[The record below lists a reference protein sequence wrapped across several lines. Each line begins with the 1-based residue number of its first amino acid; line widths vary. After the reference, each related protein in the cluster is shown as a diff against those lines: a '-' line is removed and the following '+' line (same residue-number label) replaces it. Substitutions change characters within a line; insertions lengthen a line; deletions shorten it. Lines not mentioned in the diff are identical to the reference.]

1 MSSVR
6 AAIMA
11 TALLRTQKH
20 LLGIVM
26 LIAAAGLM
34 ANGCGPALAPSKPLS
49 ELTPEE
55 ASGQQVYSS
64 HCARCHYANSD
75 SSLHGPGLFA
85 LFRRKYLRSGAP
97 ANDERVTAVILHGRG
112 MMPAMGNSMD
122 DDQLQALL
130 AYLHTL

>member
-1 MSSVR
+1 VQA
-6 AAIMA
+6 AAIM
-11 TALLRTQKH
+11 TSALSHTQKH

-34 ANGCGPALAPSKPLS
+34 AIGCGPALAPSKPLN

-55 ASGQQVYSS
+55 ARGQQVFGSQ
-64 HCARCHYANSD
+64 CARCHYANKD
-75 SSLHGPGLFA
+75 AALDGPGLFG

-97 ANDERVTAVILHGRG
+97 ANDERVTNVILHGRG

-122 DDQLQALL
+122 EEQLQALL

>member
-1 MSSVR
+1 M
-6 AAIMA
+6 
-11 TALLRTQKH
+11 TLALSHTQKH

-26 LIAAAGLM
+26 LIAAAGLI
-34 ANGCGPALAPSKPLS
+34 AIGCGPALAPSKPLN

-55 ASGQQVYSS
+55 ALGQQVFGSR
-64 HCARCHYANSD
+64 CARCHYANSD
-75 SSLHGPGLFA
+75 SPLHGPGLFG

-97 ANDERVTAVILHGRG
+97 ANDERVTDVILHGRG

-122 DDQLQALL
+122 EEQLQTLL

>member
-1 MSSVR
+1 MS

-11 TALLRTQKH
+11 VALSYTHRQF
-20 LLGIVM
+20 LGTVM
-26 LIAAAGLM
+26 LMTAAGLI
-34 ANGCGPALAPSKPLS
+34 AIGCGPALAPSKPQN

-55 ASGQQVYSS
+55 ARGQQVFASR
-64 HCARCHYANSD
+64 CARCHYATSD
-75 SSLHGPGLFA
+75 SSLHGPGLFG

-122 DDQLQALL
+122 DEQLQALL